1 MLTMVSKV
9 PNAKSPKAMRSMQN
23 APVLV
28 PVNQLLFR
36 ARLARDSKARFLIH
50 LRGAQE
56 MARESLDKA

>member
-9 PNAKSPKAMRSMQN
+9 PNAKSPKAMRSMLN
-23 APVLV
+23 AHVLV

-36 ARLARDSKARFLIH
+36 ARLARDLKARSLIH
-50 LRGAQE
+50 LRVAQG